1 MRRAALIAPALL
13 LSPLLVACGAGG
25 DDDGPTVV
33 TSAYPFQFLVERV
46 AGDHYTV
53 ENLTRP
59 GGEPHDLELTPRQV
73 ADVQGSDLV
82 VYVDAF
88 QTAVDEAVEQADRED
103 GTTVDLASVVDLI
116 ESEDGG
122 HGHDHAEGE
131 DHEGHDH
138 AEGEGHDH
146 AEEEGHEGHDHG
158 GVDPH
163 FWLDPH
169 RMELAARAIGER
181 LADIDPDNADDYT
194 ANADALVTEL
204 QELDADYTVGLQNCE
219 LRTIVTAHAAF
230 AYLADAYDLT
240 QVPIAGLEPSAEP
253 SSAQLAEISDLVT
266 SQGITTVFTEQLVDP
281 AVAETVAS
289 ATGATTAIL
298 DPIEGL
304 SDATADQ
311 DYLSLMRSNLDA
323 IREANRC
330 Q

>member
-1 MRRAALIAPALL
+1 MRRSALIAPALL
-13 LSPLLVACGAGG
+13 LSPLLVACGSSGA
-25 DDDGPTVV
+25 DAGPTVV

-46 AGDHYTV
+46 AGDNYAV

-73 ADVQGSDLV
+73 ADVQGADLV

-88 QTAVDEAVEQADRED
+88 QTAVDEAVEQADRTD
-103 GTTVDLASVVDLI
+103 GTTLDLAGVVDLL
-116 ESEDGG
+116 ESDEEG
-122 HGHDHAEGE
+122 HDDHDHAEGE
-131 DHEGHDH
+131 DHDH
-138 AEGEGHDH
+138 GDDEH

-169 RMELAARAIGER
+169 RMELAARSIGDT
-181 LADIDPDNADDYT
+181 LAEIDPENADDYT
-194 ANADALVTEL
+194 ANADALVSEL
-204 QELDADYTVGLQNCE
+204 QDLDAEYTVGLQTCE
-219 LRTIVTAHAAF
+219 LRTIVTAHSAF
-230 AYLADAYDLT
+230 GYLADAYDLT

-253 SSAQLAEISDLVT
+253 TSAQLAEISDLVT
-266 SQGITTVFTEQLVDP
+266 SQGVTTVFTEELVDP

-289 ATGATTAIL
+289 TTGATTAIL

-304 SDATADQ
+304 SDATADE
-311 DYLSLMRSNLDA
+311 DYLSLMRKNLDA

>member
-1 MRRAALIAPALL
+1 MVPIRVNDGSMRRSALIAPALL

-25 DDDGPTVV
+25 GDDGPTVV

-88 QTAVDEAVEQADRED
+88 QTAVDEAVAQADRAD
-103 GTTVDLASVVDLI
+103 GATLDLASVVDLI
-116 ESEDGG
+116 ESGD
-122 HGHDHAEGE
+122 
-131 DHEGHDH
+131 EGHDH
-138 AEGEGHDH
+138 AEGEEH

-181 LADIDPDNADDYT
+181 MADIDPDHADDYT

-204 QELDADYTVGLQNCE
+204 QELDADYTVGLQSCE

-240 QVPIAGLEPSAEP
+240 QVAIAGLEPSAEP

>member
-1 MRRAALIAPALL
+1 MRRTALIAPAIL
-13 LSPLLVACGAGG
+13 LSPLLVACGSSGSA
-25 DDDGPTVV
+25 DAGPTVV

-46 AGDHYTV
+46 AGDHYAV

-73 ADVQGSDLV
+73 ADVQSADLV

-88 QTAVDEAVEQADRED
+88 QAAVDAAVDQADRAE
-103 GTTVDLASVVDLI
+103 GTTLDLAGVVDLL
-116 ESEDGG
+116 EAD
-122 HGHDHAEGE
+122 D
-131 DHEGHDH
+131 EGHDH
-138 AEGEGHDH
+138 DHADDEGHDH
-146 AEEEGHEGHDHG
+146 DHADDEGHDHDGHDHDGHDHG

-169 RMELAARAIGER
+169 RMELAARSIGDT
-181 LADIDPDNADDYT
+181 LAELDPDHADDYD
-194 ANADALVTEL
+194 ANAAALVSDL
-204 QELDADYTVGLQNCE
+204 QALDAEYTVGLQTCE
-219 LRTIVTAHAAF
+219 IRTIVTAHAAF

-253 SSAQLAEISDLVT
+253 TSAQLAEISDLVT
-266 SQGITTVFTEQLVDP
+266 SQGVTTIFTEQLVDP

-289 ATGATTAIL
+289 TTGATTAIL

-311 DYLSLMRSNLDA
+311 DYLSLMRTNLDA

>member
-1 MRRAALIAPALL
+1 MRRSVLLPAALLL
-13 LSPLLVACGAGG
+13 LSPLLTACGDGSG
-25 DDDGPTVV
+25 TDGGPTVV

-59 GGEPHDLELTPRQV
+59 GGEPHDLELSPRQV

-88 QTAVDEAVEQADRED
+88 QTAVDEAVAQADRAD
-103 GTTVDLASVVDLI
+103 GTTLDLAGVVDLI
-116 ESEDGG
+116 ESDEDS
-122 HGHDHAEGE
+122 
-131 DHEGHDH
+131 HEGHDH
-138 AEGEGHDH
+138 AEGEDH

-169 RMELAARAIGER
+169 RMELAARAIGES
-181 LADIDPDNADDYT
+181 LAEIDPDNAGDYT

-204 QELDADYTVGLQNCE
+204 QDLDADYTVGLQNCE

>member
-1 MRRAALIAPALL
+1 MRRTALIAPAIL
-13 LSPLLVACGAGG
+13 LSPLLVACGSSGSA
-25 DDDGPTVV
+25 DAGPTVV

-46 AGDHYTV
+46 AGDHYAV

-73 ADVQGSDLV
+73 ADVQSADLV

-88 QTAVDEAVEQADRED
+88 QAAVDAAVDQADRAE
-103 GTTVDLASVVDLI
+103 GTTLDLAGVVDLL
-116 ESEDGG
+116 DA
-122 HGHDHAEGE
+122 D
-131 DHEGHDH
+131 DEGHDH
-138 AEGEGHDH
+138 DHGDDEDHDHDHDH
-146 AEEEGHEGHDHG
+146 ADDEGHDHG

-169 RMELAARAIGER
+169 RMELAARSIGDT
-181 LADIDPDNADDYT
+181 LAELDPDHADDYD
-194 ANADALVTEL
+194 ANAAALVSDL
-204 QELDADYTVGLQNCE
+204 QALDAEYTVGLQTCE
-219 LRTIVTAHAAF
+219 IRTIVTAHAAF

-253 SSAQLAEISDLVT
+253 TSAQLAEISGLVT
-266 SQGITTVFTEQLVDP
+266 SQGVTTIFTEQLVDP

-289 ATGATTAIL
+289 TTGATTAIL

-311 DYLSLMRSNLDA
+311 DYLSLMRTNLDA

>member
-1 MRRAALIAPALL
+1 MRRAALIPPALLL
-13 LSPLLVACGAGG
+13 LSPLLVACGESGG
-25 DDDGPTVV
+25 DSGPTVV

-59 GGEPHDLELTPRQV
+59 GGEPHDLELSPRQV
-73 ADVQGSDLV
+73 ADVQESDLV
-82 VYVDAF
+82 VYVEHF
-88 QTAVDEAVEQADRED
+88 QTAVDEAVEQAGRED
-103 GTTVDLASVVDLI
+103 GTTVDLAGVVDLLQTDDE
-116 ESEDGG
+116 ES
-122 HGHDHAEGE
+122 
-131 DHEGHDH
+131 HEGHDH
-138 AEGEGHDH
+138 AEGEEHDH
-146 AEEEGHEGHDHG
+146 GDEEGHEGHDHG

-169 RMELAARAIGER
+169 RMELAARAIGES
-181 LADIDPDNADDYT
+181 LADIDPDNAADYT
-194 ANADALVTEL
+194 ANADELVAEL
-204 QELDADYTVGLQNCE
+204 QQLDADYTVGLQTCE

-230 AYLADAYDLT
+230 AYLADAYDL
-240 QVPIAGLEPSAEP
+240 QQIPIAGLEPSAEP

-266 SQGITTVFTEQLVDP
+266 SQGVTTIFTEQLVDP
-281 AVAETVAS
+281 AVAETVAN

-304 SDATADQ
+304 SEATADE
-311 DYLSLMRSNLDA
+311 DYISLMRNNLDV